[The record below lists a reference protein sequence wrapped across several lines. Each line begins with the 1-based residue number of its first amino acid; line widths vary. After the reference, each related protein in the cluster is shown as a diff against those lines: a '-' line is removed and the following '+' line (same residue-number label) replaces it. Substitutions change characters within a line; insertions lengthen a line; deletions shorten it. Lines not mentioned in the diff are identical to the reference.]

1 MAGRGAEKIRELEQ
15 MRRAEEER
23 RVVSEGRR

>member
-15 MRRAEEER
+15 MIRAEEER